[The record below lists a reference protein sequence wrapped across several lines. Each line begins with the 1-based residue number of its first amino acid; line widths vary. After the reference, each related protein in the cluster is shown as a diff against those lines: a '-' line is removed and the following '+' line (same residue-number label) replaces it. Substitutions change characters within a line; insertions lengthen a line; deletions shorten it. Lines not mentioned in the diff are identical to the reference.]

1 MNKENLLIIK
11 NKIFYF
17 IPIISSLLFYF
28 VINIINIIFFKINL
42 LSSLYIIPDIL
53 FSIFLGYILF
63 LFSKKVKIFFI
74 IQFFLLAIIHIGDS
88 LKSSFFGAPIIID
101 DLFSTK
107 EAFIAL
113 WMVNPIFVIL
123 PLVLIFIIILVLILN
138 FKFRK
143 SGLILFLTFL
153 TFIVSLNIFP
163 KQYNLFIN
171 KLDKTYLFWD
181 QQENY
186 KHNGPFIYFIN
197 QYIRSNNN
205 KEIPTKQSV
214 ETALQNIDKQ
224 KLSIIKPSTIKTFP
238 NIYFILTESLWDPK
252 LLKNS
257 NYSQD
262 PFYKDFRGLMDE
274 QKNYLVSPTFE
285 GKTADPELELLC
297 GMPVLKNNIPFQ
309 TELKNNL
316 ECLPKIFSELGY
328 ETNAFHADWSTFYNR
343 DKVYKKIGFNNYYS
357 IEDYQKDDLNDG
369 KLSDKSF
376 LNQSYNIA
384 NKNKDQKPKFNYFL
398 TISSHIPYLLNGSRP
413 RIIDNN
419 MANGWI
425 DNYSNAIYYTTKEI
439 SEFIE
444 KIKKD
449 DPNSIIIVTGDHLPF
464 LGNNK
469 EVYTQTN
476 TLNELTL
483 HSTPLLFLENGK
495 TKKTN
500 IANMYNFGEQIL
512 NTLGINKQNTLFDLF
527 NSEELI
533 NTRSLYVDQSSPKY
547 ININNGEKS
556 IVPNKLQDY
565 TIIYNDLLFGKQ
577 YSIEK

>member
-1 MNKENLLIIK
+1 M
-11 NKIFYF
+11 YF
-17 IPIISSLLFYF
+17 L
-28 VINIINIIFFKINL
+28 
-42 LSSLYIIPDIL
+42 
-53 FSIFLGYILF
+53 
-63 LFSKKVKIFFI
+63 
-74 IQFFLLAIIHIGDS
+74 
-88 LKSSFFGAPIIID
+88 
-101 DLFSTK
+101 
-107 EAFIAL
+107 
-113 WMVNPIFVIL
+113 
-123 PLVLIFIIILVLILN
+123 
-138 FKFRK
+138 
-143 SGLILFLTFL
+143 
-153 TFIVSLNIFP
+153 
-163 KQYNLFIN
+163 
-171 KLDKTYLFWD
+171 
-181 QQENY
+181 
-186 KHNGPFIYFIN
+186 N

-214 ETALQNIDKQ
+214 ETALQNINKTKINHVGAQNFAPLKQ
-224 KLSIIKPSTIKTFP
+224 NASISIKP
-238 NIYFILTESLWDPK
+238 NIYFILVESLWDPM
-252 LLKNS
+252 LLNNS

-262 PFYKDFRGLMDE
+262 PFYKDFRDLVNE

-297 GMPVLKNNIPFQ
+297 GVPVLKNNVPFQ

-328 ETNAFHADWSTFYNR
+328 ETNAFHADWAAFYNR
-343 DKVYKKIGFNNYYS
+343 DKVYKKIGFDNYYS
-357 IEDYQKDDLNDG
+357 IKNYQKDDLNDG

-376 LNQSYNIA
+376 LNQSYNFTN
-384 NKNKDQKPKFNYFL
+384 NKNQKPKFNYYL
-398 TISSHIPYLLNGSRP
+398 TISTHIPYLLNETRP
-413 RIIDNN
+413 RIINNN
-419 MANGWI
+419 MGNGWI
-425 DNYSNAIYYTTKEI
+425 DTYSNAIYYTTKEI

-449 DPNSIIIVTGDHLPF
+449 DLNSIIIVTGDHLPF

-495 TKKTN
+495 TKKIN
-500 IANMYNFGEQIL
+500 ISNMYNFGEEIL
-512 NTLGINKQNTLFDLF
+512 KIMRVDKQNTLFGLF
-527 NSEELI
+527 DSEELI

-556 IVPNKLQDY
+556 IVPNELEDY